1 MVVEAASGVDDAPR
15 LMRARNLS
23 KRYVQRRWLSRK
35 SFLITALDDVSFTL
49 TRGSTLAV
57 IGESGS
63 GKSTLARCLARLE
76 QPDSGEIWF
85 EGNNLL
91 TMNSREM
98 FSVRRRMQ
106 LIFQESALALNPRF
120 SASEIVEEPLRIQFA
135 TKRKERRERAL
146 ALMELVALRRSL
158 AARSIRDLSGGQRQR
173 LAIARALALEPSLL
187 ILDEALSGLDV
198 STQAQIANL
207 LLELQASLSLAY
219 LLISHDLGLAGN
231 LADEIAVMHQG
242 RIVEQRA
249 TADLFSSPQHPQT
262 RMLLASVTGKGAS
275 SPGTHA

>member
-1 MVVEAASGVDDAPR
+1 MVVEAASAVDDPPP

-35 SFLITALDDVSFTL
+35 SFLITALDDISFTL

-76 QPDSGEIWF
+76 QPDSGEVWF

-91 TMNSREM
+91 AMNSREM

-106 LIFQESALALNPRF
+106 LIFQDSALALNPRF
-120 SASEIVEEPLRIQFA
+120 SAGEIVEEPLRIQFA
-135 TKRKERRERAL
+135 AKRKERRERAL

-158 AARSIRDLSGGQRQR
+158 AARSPRDLSGGQRQR
-173 LAIARALALEPSLL
+173 LAIARALALEPSFL

-207 LLELQASLSLAY
+207 LLELQASLSLTY

-242 RIVEQRA
+242 RIVEQCA

>member
-1 MVVEAASGVDDAPR
+1 
-15 LMRARNLS
+15 MRARNLS

-106 LIFQESALALNPRF
+106 LIFQDSALALNPRF
-120 SASEIVEEPLRIQFA
+120 SAREIVEEPLRIQFA
-135 TKRKERRERAL
+135 AKPKERRERAL
-146 ALMELVALRRSL
+146 AVMELVALRRSL
-158 AARSIRDLSGGQRQR
+158 AARSPRDLSGGQRQR
-173 LAIARALALEPSLL
+173 LAIARALALEPSFL

-207 LLELQASLSLAY
+207 LLELQASLSLTY

-242 RIVEQRA
+242 RIVEQCA